1 MKLKIVWSDYAES
14 QLDKIF
20 EYYLENVNYKI
31 AKTIIEK
38 IINEPNKL
46 LLNPEIGQK
55 EELLKDRTDNYRY
68 LICDNYKIIYSI
80 DRKQSLLKISNVFD
94 TRQNPVKIKKSK

>member
-20 EYYLENVNYKI
+20 EYYLENVNYKV

-46 LLNPEIGQK
+46 LLNPEIGQE

-80 DRKQSLLKISNVFD
+80 DRKQYLLKISNVFD
-94 TRQNPVKIKKSK
+94 TRQNPVKIRKSK

>member
-1 MKLKIVWSDYAES
+1 MKLKVVWSDYAES

-20 EYYLENVNYKI
+20 KYYLENAGYKV
-31 AKTIIEK
+31 ARTIIEK

-46 LLNPEIGQK
+46 LLNPEIGQE

-80 DRKQSLLKISNVFD
+80 DQKKSLLKISNVFD
-94 TRQNPVKIKKSK
+94 TRQNPVKIRKF

>member
-1 MKLKIVWSDYAES
+1 MQKVNLIKFLNTD
-14 QLDKIF
+14 
-20 EYYLENVNYKI
+20 LENVNYKV

-55 EELLKDRTDNYRY
+55 KN
-68 LICDNYKIIYSI
+68 
-80 DRKQSLLKISNVFD
+80 F
-94 TRQNPVKIKKSK
+94 

>member
-1 MKLKIVWSDYAES
+1 MKLKIIWSDYAES

-20 EYYLENVNYKI
+20 EYYLENANYKV

-46 LLNPEIGQK
+46 LFDPEICQK
-55 EELLKDRTDNYRY
+55 EELLKDRTEDYRT
-68 LICDNYKIIYSI
+68 LICDNYKIIYSV
-80 DRKQSLLKISNVFD
+80 DKKQSLIKIANVFD
-94 TRQNPVKIKKSK
+94 SRQNPKKIGKTK

>member
-20 EYYLENVNYKI
+20 EYYLENVNYKV